1 LIVNTGILK
10 GFYTILFLLF
20 SFGCIGYSQGE
31 IDDGSSILFRNEN
44 TYAFNIYSSGWGVDY
59 RAGKWINAF
68 KKRIISGGIIIY
80 KDHKEYKENP
90 RAPYFP
96 KFVFGKENNF
106 FSLRTGYGYQH
117 EVYSKFD
124 KSGIAIKYY
133 YQGGP
138 SIGLLK
144 PIYYNRIITYNSSTY
159 RYDTE
164 SQKFNK
170 DNIHSPLDIL
180 SRDSFFKGINE
191 TKLRMGLFVE
201 VGASFEF
208 GQDDS
213 KVNALQTGLI
223 LEVFHKTVPIMAIE
237 KPNWFFLSLFASY
250 RFGKIKDARYN

>member
-1 LIVNTGILK
+1 MKILSILFVLFLYFGFK
-10 GFYTILFLLF
+10 GF
-20 SFGCIGYSQGE
+20 SQGE
-31 IDDGSSILFRNEN
+31 LDDGTSILFQNESS
-44 TYAFNIYSSGWGVDY
+44 YAINIYSSGWGVDY

-68 KKRIISGGIIIY
+68 KKRIITGGLIIY

-90 RAPYFP
+90 RSPYFP
-96 KFVFGKENNF
+96 KYVFGKENNF
-106 FSLRTGYGYQH
+106 FSLRGGFGYQQ

-124 KSGIAIKYY
+124 KGGIAIKYY

-144 PIYYNRIITYNSSTY
+144 PIYYNRIISYNPVTY

-164 SQKFNK
+164 SQIFNK

-208 GQDDS
+208 SRDD
-213 KVNALQTGLI
+213 KKMNALQAGLI

-237 KPNWFFLSLFASY
+237 RPNWFFLSLFASY
-250 RFGKIKDARYN
+250 RFGKIKDARYK